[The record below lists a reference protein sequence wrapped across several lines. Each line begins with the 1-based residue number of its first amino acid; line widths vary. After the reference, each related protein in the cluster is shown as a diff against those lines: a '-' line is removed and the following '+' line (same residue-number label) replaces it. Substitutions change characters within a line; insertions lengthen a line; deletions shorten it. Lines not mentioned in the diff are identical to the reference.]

1 VSDLRRT
8 DLNLV
13 IEARDAV
20 STGRGARLRRAALVS
35 QTELASAVGVTASA
49 ISRWEGGSRL
59 PRTDEAAAYAREL
72 RRLERAVARNG
83 ESSAT
88 TPSLRELVLPRG
100 ARGGGASE

>member
-1 VSDLRRT
+1 MSDLRRT
-8 DLNLV
+8 DLNLL

-72 RRLERAVARNG
+72 RRLERAVATRNDERLAG
-83 ESSAT
+83 QRGVVTTSAGQG
-88 TPSLRELVLPRG
+88 RG
-100 ARGGGASE
+100 STG